1 MLIGLKG
8 LHLEGKLN
16 GPLTFSQTFMLL
28 DQDPEKKNVKKTFF
42 AISISSGNAACT
54 VNCLTGKKNLVQFLK
69 LTDSDVKI

>member
-1 MLIGLKG
+1 
-8 LHLEGKLN
+8 
-16 GPLTFSQTFMLL
+16 MLL